1 MARIAG
7 VDLPREKRVEI
18 GLTYIYGIGRSAA
31 KEILEATGI
40 NPDTRVKDLT
50 PDEENLIRDYIDKNM
65 TVEGDLRRNVH
76 ILVDIIADAVSYT
89 HLDVY
94 KRQPLWLG

>member
-18 GLTYIYGIGRSAA
+18 GLTYVYG
-31 KEILEATGI
+31 T
-40 NPDTRVKDLT
+40 
-50 PDEENLIRDYIDKNM
+50 
-65 TVEGDLRRNVH
+65 
-76 ILVDIIADAVSYT
+76 VSYT

-94 KRQPLWLG
+94 KRQQGRNPRSKES